1 MLAVLASRERRRHR
15 SPSVVNIRV
24 IENCVNPH
32 SEDLRPSQTASM
44 AESSNGGNGNGNWR
58 TESFRDNIVAKLNG
72 HIKALDVPP
81 RTDARQM
88 EANIYQKA
96 RSEHE
101 YLAYIARLIVYI
113 RGGCFFCVCCC

>member
-1 MLAVLASRERRRHR
+1 MTES
-15 SPSVVNIRV
+15 SNS
-24 IENCVNPH
+24 
-32 SEDLRPSQTASM
+32 
-44 AESSNGGNGNGNWR
+44 SSNGGGGGGGNWR

-72 HIKALDVPP
+72 HIVALDVPL

-113 RGGCFFCVCCC
+113 RGGLWCGWRFVM

>member
-1 MLAVLASRERRRHR
+1 M
-15 SPSVVNIRV
+15 
-24 IENCVNPH
+24 
-32 SEDLRPSQTASM
+32 T
-44 AESSNGGNGNGNWR
+44 ESSNSGGSNWR

-72 HIKALDVPP
+72 HIVALDVPL

-113 RGGCFFCVCCC
+113 RGDFLCVLVDDDMCVYVPIIHRQKQVRHSQTGRRAVDGRGTARRIRRR